1 MRFPKPGIAVYYN
14 LPLSLDLSPW
24 TAAIVGLGLN
34 YAAYEAE
41 IYRAAKLMIDR
52 HGADAP
58 TMAARMADAFRE
70 RGDRQSELVWHRIRP
85 AVEALS
91 TQPSE
96 AAD

>member
-1 MRFPKPGIAVYYN
+1 MDTA
-14 LPLSLDLSPW
+14 LPR
-24 TAAIVGLGLN
+24 AIS
-34 YAAYEAE
+34 EAE

-70 RGDRQSELVWHRIRP
+70 RGDRQSELVWQRIRP